1 MNKYVFAGLTVELTR
16 KCNMNCPHCGRG
28 DAQDKTMSTDTIDRL
43 IEDVDKV
50 AFLSVTGGE
59 PLLEMDRLLYLIQSI
74 SNKWDIVALDIVTN
88 GSILDERIIGA
99 FETFCSVDPKR
110 NVLFSIS
117 KDEYHTAGAHE
128 TAMFFYKPLV
138 QEANARLNP
147 SDGNGITLDYHNV
160 AERTLGYSG
169 RAKAIIDKSKK
180 KKKLSKA
187 LSVDEIG
194 SHRLKIKN
202 NSVYCNVFITADGGI
217 TTPNGMEYS
226 KEDANIFGYLSDD
239 TLSNIIKRFN
249 DSNLLLCSES
259 VLLDWEKKARL
270 LTDHMGIMEYLRIIA
285 YAELCRVIL
294 RIRYTVQKMYGNL
307 AAEDI
312 IRGIQLPTSEND
324 GHVML
329 ALLATVSPY
338 QDMPKALE
346 KVDKQTRDL
355 VKSKWNGLQKG
366 EKDACITVIRALAYL
381 LDPDCVGYFLRLK
394 SRDIQKLVSRSER
407 YKHYGITPSNNTV
420 FECNEKG
427 NLLSIKYD

>member
-28 DAQDKTMSTDTIDRL
+28 DAQDKTMSTDTIDKL

-128 TAMFFYKPLV
+128 TAMSFYKPLV

-259 VLLDWEKKARL
+259 VLLDWENKARL

-394 SRDIQKLVSRSER
+394 SRDIQKLVNRSEQ
-407 YKHYGITPSNNTV
+407 YKYYGITPSNNTV
-420 FECNEKG
+420 FECNEEG

>member
-394 SRDIQKLVSRSER
+394 SRDIQKLVSRSEQ

>member
-28 DAQDKTMSTDTIDRL
+28 DAQDKTMSTDTIDKL

-128 TAMFFYKPLV
+128 TAMSFYKPLV

-259 VLLDWEKKARL
+259 VLLDWENKARL
-270 LTDHMGIMEYLRIIA
+270 LTDHMGITEYLRIIA

-355 VKSKWNGLQKG
+355 VKSKWNSLQKG

-381 LDPDCVGYFLRLK
+381 LDPDCIGYFLRLK
-394 SRDIQKLVSRSER
+394 SRDIQKLVNRSEQ
-407 YKHYGITPSNNTV
+407 YKYYGITPSNNTV
-420 FECNEKG
+420 FECNEEG

>member
-28 DAQDKTMSTDTIDRL
+28 DAQDKTMSTDTIDKL

-128 TAMFFYKPLV
+128 TAMSFYKPLV

-239 TLSNIIKRFN
+239 TLSSIIKRFN

-259 VLLDWEKKARL
+259 VLLDWENKARL

-355 VKSKWNGLQKG
+355 VKSKWNSLQKG

-394 SRDIQKLVSRSER
+394 SRDIQKLVSRSEQ

-420 FECNEKG
+420 FECNEKS

>member
-28 DAQDKTMSTDTIDRL
+28 DAQDKTMSTDTIDKL

-128 TAMFFYKPLV
+128 TAMSFYKPLV

-259 VLLDWEKKARL
+259 VLLDWENKARL

-355 VKSKWNGLQKG
+355 VKSKWNSLQKG

-381 LDPDCVGYFLRLK
+381 LDPDCIGYFLRLK
-394 SRDIQKLVSRSER
+394 SRDIQKLVNRSEQ
-407 YKHYGITPSNNTV
+407 YKYYGITPSNNTV
-420 FECNEKG
+420 FECNEEG

>member
-28 DAQDKTMSTDTIDRL
+28 DAQDKTMSTDTIDKL

-128 TAMFFYKPLV
+128 TAMSFYKPLV

-259 VLLDWEKKARL
+259 VLLDWENKARL

-355 VKSKWNGLQKG
+355 VKSKWNSLQKG

-394 SRDIQKLVSRSER
+394 SRDIQKLVNRSEQ
-407 YKHYGITPSNNTV
+407 YKYYGITPSNNTV
-420 FECNEKG
+420 FECNEEG

>member
-28 DAQDKTMSTDTIDRL
+28 DAQDKTMSTDTIDKL

-128 TAMFFYKPLV
+128 TAMSFYKPLV

-259 VLLDWEKKARL
+259 VLLDWENKARL

-355 VKSKWNGLQKG
+355 VKSKWNSLQKG

-394 SRDIQKLVSRSER
+394 SRDIQKLVSRSEQ

-420 FECNEKG
+420 FECNEEG

>member
-28 DAQDKTMSTDTIDRL
+28 DAQDKTMSTDTIDKL

-50 AFLSVTGGE
+50 SFLSVTGGE

-128 TAMFFYKPLV
+128 TAMSFYKPLV

-259 VLLDWEKKARL
+259 VLLDWENKARL

-394 SRDIQKLVSRSER
+394 SRDIQKLVNRSEQ
-407 YKHYGITPSNNTV
+407 YKYYGITPSNNTV
-420 FECNEKG
+420 FECNEEG

>member
-28 DAQDKTMSTDTIDRL
+28 DAQDKTMSTDTIDKL

-50 AFLSVTGGE
+50 SFLSVTGGE

-128 TAMFFYKPLV
+128 TAMSFYKPLV

-180 KKKLSKA
+180 TKKLSKA

-249 DSNLLLCSES
+249 DANLLLCSES
-259 VLLDWEKKARL
+259 VLLDWENKARL
-270 LTDHMGIMEYLRIIA
+270 LTDHMGITEYLRIIA

-381 LDPDCVGYFLRLK
+381 LDPDCIGYFLRLK
-394 SRDIQKLVSRSER
+394 SRDIQKLVSRSEQ

-420 FECNEKG
+420 FECNEEG

>member
-28 DAQDKTMSTDTIDRL
+28 DAQDKTMSTDTIDKL

-50 AFLSVTGGE
+50 SFLSVTGGE

-128 TAMFFYKPLV
+128 TAMSFYKPLV

-249 DSNLLLCSES
+249 DANLLLCSES
-259 VLLDWEKKARL
+259 VLLDWENKARL

-355 VKSKWNGLQKG
+355 VKSKWNSLQKN

-394 SRDIQKLVSRSER
+394 SRDIQKLVSRSEQYR
-407 YKHYGITPSNNTV
+407 HYGITPSNNTV
-420 FECNEKG
+420 FECNEEG

>member
-28 DAQDKTMSTDTIDRL
+28 DAQDKTMSTDTIDKL

-128 TAMFFYKPLV
+128 TAMSFYKPLV

-394 SRDIQKLVSRSER
+394 SRDIQKLVSRSEQ

>member
-28 DAQDKTMSTDTIDRL
+28 DAQDKTMSTDTIDKL

-50 AFLSVTGGE
+50 SFLSVTGGE

-128 TAMFFYKPLV
+128 TAMSFYKPLV

-249 DSNLLLCSES
+249 DANLLLCSES
-259 VLLDWEKKARL
+259 VLLDWENKARL
-270 LTDHMGIMEYLRIIA
+270 LTDHMGITEYLRIIA

-355 VKSKWNGLQKG
+355 VKSKWNSLQKN

-381 LDPDCVGYFLRLK
+381 LDPDCIGYFLRLK
-394 SRDIQKLVSRSER
+394 SRDIQKLVSRSEQYR
-407 YKHYGITPSNNTV
+407 HYGITPSNNTV
-420 FECNEKG
+420 FGCNEEG

>member
-1 MNKYVFAGLTVELTR
+1 M
-16 KCNMNCPHCGRG
+16 
-28 DAQDKTMSTDTIDRL
+28 
-43 IEDVDKV
+43 
-50 AFLSVTGGE
+50 
-59 PLLEMDRLLYLIQSI
+59 
-74 SNKWDIVALDIVTN
+74 
-88 GSILDERIIGA
+88 
-99 FETFCSVDPKR
+99 
-110 NVLFSIS
+110 
-117 KDEYHTAGAHE
+117 
-128 TAMFFYKPLV
+128 
-138 QEANARLNP
+138 
-147 SDGNGITLDYHNV
+147 
-160 AERTLGYSG
+160 
-169 RAKAIIDKSKK
+169 
-180 KKKLSKA
+180 
-187 LSVDEIG
+187 DEIS
-194 SHRLKIKN
+194 SHRLKIKD

-249 DSNLLLCSES
+249 DANLLLCSES
-259 VLLDWEKKARL
+259 VLLDWENKARL

-381 LDPDCVGYFLRLK
+381 LDPDCIGYFLRLK
-394 SRDIQKLVSRSER
+394 SRDIQKLVSRSEQ

-420 FECNEKG
+420 FECNEEG

>member
-1 MNKYVFAGLTVELTR
+1 MNKYIFAGLTVELTR

-128 TAMFFYKPLV
+128 TAMSFYKPLV

-239 TLSNIIKRFN
+239 TLSSIIKRFN

-259 VLLDWEKKARL
+259 VLLDWENKARL

-381 LDPDCVGYFLRLK
+381 LDPDCIGYFLRLK
-394 SRDIQKLVSRSER
+394 SRDIQKLVSRSEQ

-420 FECNEKG
+420 FECNEEG

>member
-28 DAQDKTMSTDTIDRL
+28 DAQDKTMSTDTIDKL

-128 TAMFFYKPLV
+128 TAMSFYKPLV

-169 RAKAIIDKSKK
+169 RAKAIIDKSK

-239 TLSNIIKRFN
+239 TLSSIIKRFN

-259 VLLDWEKKARL
+259 VLLDWENKARL

-355 VKSKWNGLQKG
+355 VKSKWNSLQKG

-394 SRDIQKLVSRSER
+394 SRDIQKLVSRSEQ

>member
-28 DAQDKTMSTDTIDRL
+28 DAQDKTMSTDTIDKL

-128 TAMFFYKPLV
+128 TAMSFYKPLV

-217 TTPNGMEYS
+217 TTPNGMEYHIDGKRGNNNAKNLVWVTKQEHQMCHSLMKKS
-226 KEDANIFGYLSDD
+226 KRDYRKY
-239 TLSNIIKRFN
+239 IKQ
-249 DSNLLLCSES
+249 L
-259 VLLDWEKKARL
+259 KKAN
-270 LTDHMGIMEYLRIIA
+270 
-285 YAELCRVIL
+285 
-294 RIRYTVQKMYGNL
+294 Q
-307 AAEDI
+307 
-312 IRGIQLPTSEND
+312 
-324 GHVML
+324 
-329 ALLATVSPY
+329 
-338 QDMPKALE
+338 
-346 KVDKQTRDL
+346 
-355 VKSKWNGLQKG
+355 W
-366 EKDACITVIRALAYL
+366 
-381 LDPDCVGYFLRLK
+381 
-394 SRDIQKLVSRSER
+394 
-407 YKHYGITPSNNTV
+407 
-420 FECNEKG
+420 
-427 NLLSIKYD
+427 

>member
-28 DAQDKTMSTDTIDRL
+28 DAQDKTMSTDTIDKL

-128 TAMFFYKPLV
+128 TAMSFYKPLV

-249 DSNLLLCSES
+249 DANLLLRSES
-259 VLLDWEKKARL
+259 VLLDWENKARL

-381 LDPDCVGYFLRLK
+381 LDPDCIGYFL
-394 SRDIQKLVSRSER
+394 INQ
-407 YKHYGITPSNNTV
+407 
-420 FECNEKG
+420 
-427 NLLSIKYD
+427 

>member
-28 DAQDKTMSTDTIDRL
+28 DAQDKTMSTDTIDKL

-128 TAMFFYKPLV
+128 TAMSFYKPLV

-259 VLLDWEKKARL
+259 VLLDWENKARL

-394 SRDIQKLVSRSER
+394 SRDIQKLVSRSEQ

-420 FECNEKG
+420 FECNEEG

>member
-1 MNKYVFAGLTVELTR
+1 MNKYIFAGLTVELTR

-28 DAQDKTMSTDTIDRL
+28 DAQDKTMSTDTIDKL

-128 TAMFFYKPLV
+128 TAMSFYKPLV

-259 VLLDWEKKARL
+259 VLLDWENKARL

-355 VKSKWNGLQKG
+355 VKSKWNSLQKG

-394 SRDIQKLVSRSER
+394 SRDIQKLVSRSEQC
-407 YKHYGITPSNNTV
+407 KHYGITPSNNTV

>member
-28 DAQDKTMSTDTIDRL
+28 DAQDKTMSTDTIDKL

-128 TAMFFYKPLV
+128 TAMSFYKPLV

-217 TTPNGMEYS
+217 TTHNGMEYS

-249 DSNLLLCSES
+249 DANLLLCSES
-259 VLLDWEKKARL
+259 VLLDWENKARL
-270 LTDHMGIMEYLRIIA
+270 LTDHMGITEYLRIIA

-355 VKSKWNGLQKG
+355 VKSKWNSLQKG

-394 SRDIQKLVSRSER
+394 SRDIQKLVNRSEQ

-420 FECNEKG
+420 FECNEEG

>member
-16 KCNMNCPHCGRG
+16 KCNMKCPHCMRG
-28 DAQDKTMSTDTIDRL
+28 DAQEKTMSTDTIDRL

-128 TAMFFYKPLV
+128 TAMSFYKPLV

-259 VLLDWEKKARL
+259 VLLDWENKARL

-355 VKSKWNGLQKG
+355 VKSKWNSLQKG

-381 LDPDCVGYFLRLK
+381 LDPDCIGYFLRLK
-394 SRDIQKLVSRSER
+394 SRDIQKLVSRSEQ

-420 FECNEKG
+420 FECNEEG

>member
-28 DAQDKTMSTDTIDRL
+28 DAQDKTMSTDTIDKL

-128 TAMFFYKPLV
+128 TAMSFYKPLV

-259 VLLDWEKKARL
+259 VLLDWENKARL
-270 LTDHMGIMEYLRIIA
+270 LTDHMGITEYLRIIA

-355 VKSKWNGLQKG
+355 VKSKWNSLQKG

-381 LDPDCVGYFLRLK
+381 LDPDCIGYFLRLK
-394 SRDIQKLVSRSER
+394 SRDIQKLVSRSEQYR
-407 YKHYGITPSNNTV
+407 HYGITPSNNTV
-420 FECNEKG
+420 FECNEEG

>member
-28 DAQDKTMSTDTIDRL
+28 DAQDKTMSTDTIDKL

-99 FETFCSVDPKR
+99 FETFCSIDPKR

-128 TAMFFYKPLV
+128 TAMSFYKPLV

-249 DSNLLLCSES
+249 DANLLLCSES
-259 VLLDWEKKARL
+259 VLLDWENKARL

-366 EKDACITVIRALAYL
+366 EKDACITVTRALAYL

-394 SRDIQKLVSRSER
+394 SRDIQKLVNRSEQ

-420 FECNEKG
+420 FECNEEG

>member
-28 DAQDKTMSTDTIDRL
+28 DAQDKTMSTDTIDKL

-74 SNKWDIVALDIVTN
+74 SNKWDIVSLDIVTN

-128 TAMFFYKPLV
+128 TAMSFYKPLV

-147 SDGNGITLDYHNV
+147 SDRNGITLDYHNV

-249 DSNLLLCSES
+249 DANLLLCSES
-259 VLLDWEKKARL
+259 VLLDWENKARL
-270 LTDHMGIMEYLRIIA
+270 LTDHMGITEYLRIIA

-381 LDPDCVGYFLRLK
+381 LDPDCIDYFLRLK
-394 SRDIQKLVSRSER
+394 SRDIQKLVSRSEQ

-420 FECNEKG
+420 FECNEEG

>member
-28 DAQDKTMSTDTIDRL
+28 DAQDKTMSTDTIDKL

-128 TAMFFYKPLV
+128 TAMSFYKPLV

-202 NSVYCNVFITADGGI
+202 NCVYCCVDITVDGGI
-217 TTPNGMEYS
+217 EMANGSDYLS
-226 KEDANIFGYLSDD
+226 KDANIIGYLSDD

-259 VLLDWEKKARL
+259 VLLDWENKARL
-270 LTDHMGIMEYLRIIA
+270 LTDHMGITEYLRIIA

-394 SRDIQKLVSRSER
+394 SRDIQKLVSRSEQ

-420 FECNEKG
+420 FECNEEG

>member
-1 MNKYVFAGLTVELTR
+1 MERYNYGGLEVELTR
-16 KCNMNCPHCGRG
+16 KCNMKCRHCMRG
-28 DAQDKTMSTDTIDRL
+28 DAQEKTMSTDTIDRL
-43 IEDVDKV
+43 IEDTD
-50 AFLSVTGGE
+50 AIAHLAITGGE
-59 PLLEMDRLLYLIQSI
+59 PFLEMNQLLYLIQSI
-74 SNKWDIVALDIVTN
+74 TNKWRVGELAITTN
-88 GSILDERIIGA
+88 GTILDERIISA
-99 FETFCSVDPKR
+99 FETFCNVDPKR
-110 NVLFSIS
+110 TVQFGIS

-128 TAMFFYKPLV
+128 TAMAFYEPLV
-138 QEANARLNP
+138 KEANSRLN
-147 SDGNGITLDYHNV
+147 SSAESGIVLTYRDV
-160 AERTLGYSG
+160 ATRTLVHAG
-169 RAKAIIDKSKK
+169 RAKRIIAESTQKK
-180 KKKLSKA
+180 KFSKMLSI
-187 LSVDEIG
+187 SEIG
-194 SHRLKIKN
+194 SHRLKIKDN
-202 NSVYCNVFITADGGI
+202 CVYCRIIVTVDGGV
-217 TTPNGMEYS
+217 TTTDGMEYS
-226 KEDANIFGYLSDD
+226 SEDANIIGYLSDD

-259 VLLDWEKKARL
+259 VLLDWENKARL
-270 LTDHMGIMEYLRIIA
+270 LTDHMGITEYLRIIA

-355 VKSKWNGLQKG
+355 VKSKWNSLQKN

-381 LDPDCVGYFLRLK
+381 LDPDCIGYFLRLK
-394 SRDIQKLVSRSER
+394 SRDIQKLVNRSEQ
-407 YKHYGITPSNNTV
+407 YKYYGITPSNNTV
-420 FECNEKG
+420 FECNEEG

>member
-1 MNKYVFAGLTVELTR
+1 
-16 KCNMNCPHCGRG
+16 
-28 DAQDKTMSTDTIDRL
+28 MSTDTIDRL

-99 FETFCSVDPKR
+99 FEAFCSVDPKR

-128 TAMFFYKPLV
+128 TAMSFYKPLV

-202 NSVYCNVFITADGGI
+202 NSVYCNVFVTADGGI

-249 DSNLLLCSES
+249 DANLLLCSES
-259 VLLDWEKKARL
+259 VLLDWENKARL

-338 QDMPKALE
+338 QDMPKALD

-355 VKSKWNGLQKG
+355 VKSKWNGLQKS

-381 LDPDCVGYFLRLK
+381 LDPDCIGYFLRLK
-394 SRDIQKLVSRSER
+394 SRDIQKLVSRSEQ

-420 FECNEKG
+420 FECNEEG

>member
-1 MNKYVFAGLTVELTR
+1 MNKYIFAGLTVELTR

-59 PLLEMDRLLYLIQSI
+59 PLLEMDRLLYLIQLI

-128 TAMFFYKPLV
+128 TAMSFYKPLV

-239 TLSNIIKRFN
+239 TLSSIIKRFN

-259 VLLDWEKKARL
+259 VLLDWENKARL

-381 LDPDCVGYFLRLK
+381 LDPDCIGYFLRLK
-394 SRDIQKLVSRSER
+394 SRDIQKLVSRSEQ

-420 FECNEKG
+420 FECNEEG

>member
-28 DAQDKTMSTDTIDRL
+28 DAQDKTMSTDTIDKL

-128 TAMFFYKPLV
+128 TAMSFYKPLV

-239 TLSNIIKRFN
+239 TLSSIIKRFN

-259 VLLDWEKKARL
+259 VLLDWENKARL

-394 SRDIQKLVSRSER
+394 SRDIQKLVSRSEQ
-407 YKHYGITPSNNTV
+407 YKHYGITPRNNTV
-420 FECNEKG
+420 FECNEEG
-427 NLLSIKYD
+427 NLLSIKFD

>member
-28 DAQDKTMSTDTIDRL
+28 DAQDKTMSTDTIDKL

-128 TAMFFYKPLV
+128 TAMSFYKPLV

-249 DSNLLLCSES
+249 DANLLLCSES
-259 VLLDWEKKARL
+259 VLLDWENKARL
-270 LTDHMGIMEYLRIIA
+270 LTDHMGITEYLRIIA

-394 SRDIQKLVSRSER
+394 SRDIQKLVNRSEQ

-420 FECNEKG
+420 FECNEEG

>member
-16 KCNMNCPHCGRG
+16 KCNMKCPHCMRG
-28 DAQDKTMSTDTIDRL
+28 DAQEKTMSTDTIDRL

-128 TAMFFYKPLV
+128 TAMSFYKPLV

-239 TLSNIIKRFN
+239 TLSSIIKRFN

-259 VLLDWEKKARL
+259 VLLDWENKARL

-381 LDPDCVGYFLRLK
+381 LDPDCIGYFLRLK
-394 SRDIQKLVSRSER
+394 SRDIQKLVSRSEQ

-420 FECNEKG
+420 FECNEEG

>member
-28 DAQDKTMSTDTIDRL
+28 DAQDKTMSTDTIDKL

-74 SNKWDIVALDIVTN
+74 SNKWDIVALAIVTN

-259 VLLDWEKKARL
+259 VLLDWENKARL

-324 GHVML
+324 GHVIL

-355 VKSKWNGLQKG
+355 VKSKWNSLQKG

-394 SRDIQKLVSRSER
+394 SRDIQKLVNRSEQ
-407 YKHYGITPSNNTV
+407 YKYYGITPSNNTV
-420 FECNEKG
+420 FECNEEG

>member
-28 DAQDKTMSTDTIDRL
+28 DAQDKTMSTDTIDKL

-128 TAMFFYKPLV
+128 TAMSFYKPLV

-194 SHRLKIKN
+194 PHRLKIKN

-249 DSNLLLCSES
+249 DANLLLCSES
-259 VLLDWEKKARL
+259 VLLDWENKARL

-381 LDPDCVGYFLRLK
+381 LDPDCIGYFLRLK
-394 SRDIQKLVSRSER
+394 SRDIQKLVSRSEQ

-420 FECNEKG
+420 FECNEEG

>member
-28 DAQDKTMSTDTIDRL
+28 DAQDKTMSTDTIDKL

-110 NVLFSIS
+110 NVQFSIS

-128 TAMFFYKPLV
+128 TAMSFYKPLV

-249 DSNLLLCSES
+249 DANLLLCSES
-259 VLLDWEKKARL
+259 VLLDWENKARL

-381 LDPDCVGYFLRLK
+381 LDPDCIGYFLRLK
-394 SRDIQKLVSRSER
+394 SRDIQKLVSRSEQ

-420 FECNEKG
+420 FECNEEG

>member
-28 DAQDKTMSTDTIDRL
+28 DAQDKTMSTDTIDKL

-50 AFLSVTGGE
+50 SFLSVTGGE

-128 TAMFFYKPLV
+128 TAMSFYKPLV

-249 DSNLLLCSES
+249 DANLLLCSES
-259 VLLDWEKKARL
+259 VLLDWENKARL
-270 LTDHMGIMEYLRIIA
+270 LTDHMGITEYLRIIA

-355 VKSKWNGLQKG
+355 VKSKWNSLQKN

-381 LDPDCVGYFLRLK
+381 LDPDCIGYFLRLK
-394 SRDIQKLVSRSER
+394 SRDIQKLVSRSEQ

-420 FECNEKG
+420 FECNEEG

>member
-28 DAQDKTMSTDTIDRL
+28 DAQDKTMSTDTIDKL

-128 TAMFFYKPLV
+128 TAMSFYKPLV

-259 VLLDWEKKARL
+259 VLLDWENKARL
-270 LTDHMGIMEYLRIIA
+270 LTDHMGITEYLRIIA

-355 VKSKWNGLQKG
+355 VKSKWNSLQKG

-394 SRDIQKLVSRSER
+394 SRDIQKLVNRSEQ
-407 YKHYGITPSNNTV
+407 YKYYGITPSNNTV
-420 FECNEKG
+420 FECNEEG

>member
-394 SRDIQKLVSRSER
+394 SRDIQKLVSRSEQ

-420 FECNEKG
+420 FECNEEG

>member
-28 DAQDKTMSTDTIDRL
+28 DAQDKTMSTDTIDKL

-128 TAMFFYKPLV
+128 TAMSFYKPLV

-259 VLLDWEKKARL
+259 VLLDWENKARL

-394 SRDIQKLVSRSER
+394 SRDIQKLVSRSEQ

-420 FECNEKG
+420 FECKEEG

>member
-28 DAQDKTMSTDTIDRL
+28 DAQDKTMSTDTIDKL

-50 AFLSVTGGE
+50 SFLSVTGGE

-128 TAMFFYKPLV
+128 TAMSFYKPLV

-249 DSNLLLCSES
+249 DANLLLCSES
-259 VLLDWEKKARL
+259 VLLDWENKARL
-270 LTDHMGIMEYLRIIA
+270 LTDHMGITEYLRIIA

-355 VKSKWNGLQKG
+355 VKSKWNSLQKN

-381 LDPDCVGYFLRLK
+381 LDPDCIGYFLRLK
-394 SRDIQKLVSRSER
+394 SRDIQKLVSRSEQYR
-407 YKHYGITPSNNTV
+407 HYGITPSNNTV
-420 FECNEKG
+420 FECNEEG